1 MTEEKITTKEILEKE
16 TALKDPAPLYN
27 KEALQKIKKSFLK
40 LKEKF
45 TGPESKMDWTITPY
59 TILGSEIPREM
70 LYTPLDNEDL
80 DYDFDIGMP
89 GSEPFTRGV
98 HPNMYRGKKF
108 TMRQIN
114 GYGGPEDTNER
125 MKFMLKHGGTGI
137 SVIYDLPTIQMY
149 NSDEPIAKGQVG
161 MSGVA
166 IDSARDM
173 EILFDGIPIDRVT
186 ISLVSHFPTNTA
198 ILFPMY
204 LAAAEKRGIPIENL
218 KGSVQNDITLEE
230 VVRSGPEYLPP
241 GDVFRIQCDNVEFI
255 RNNVPYFNYVTLNG
269 YNLHEFGTS
278 GVTEMAVAVAN
289 AIETLDEMIKRG
301 YDIDFIASRLA
312 FFWSI
317 SSDFFEEVARIRAV
331 RRLWYKIV
339 KYRFGAKN
347 PRSMWMRC
355 HVQTSGISLTRQEPL
370 NNLIRASIQGL
381 SAVFAGVQSLHVDSY
396 DEAYSVPS
404 EEAALLSLRT
414 QQIIQEETAVTDVV
428 DPLGGSFYVEALTDK
443 IEKMILDEINEIEKV
458 GGYVESIKK
467 GWIHNKIAN
476 YFYKEQEL
484 IEKGEIKFVGTNI
497 YKAEDRKAP
506 NIEIFRYPEGVEER
520 QKARIEQIKKER
532 DNEKVGSTLKALE
545 DACSSGKNI
554 VPYSLEC
561 AKAYCTC
568 GELFNVFKKSFGLWR
583 PPVFW

>member
-1 MTEEKITTKEILEKE
+1 MDRERPRTKDILNKMIKNNDPSRVYDKESLEKTRPE
-16 TALKDPAPLYN
+16 Y
-27 KEALQKIKKSFLK
+27 EK
-40 LKEKF
+40 LKSKF
-45 TGPESKMDWTITPY
+45 TKPDSKTKWKMTPH
-59 TILGSEIPREM
+59 TILGSFIPREM
-70 LYTPLDNEDL
+70 LYTPLDNENFDYGFDL
-80 DYDFDIGMP
+80 GMP
-89 GSEPFTRGV
+89 GEEPFTRGV
-98 HPNMYRGKKF
+98 HPDMYRGKKF

-114 GYGGPEDTNER
+114 GYGGPEDTNDR
-125 MKFMLKHGGTGI
+125 MKFMLKHGGTGV
-137 SVIYDLPTIQMY
+137 SVIYDLPTIQMFD
-149 NSDEPIAKGQVG
+149 SDDPIAKGQVG

-166 IDSARDM
+166 IDTAKDM
-173 EILFDGIPIDRVT
+173 EILFDEIPIDKIT

-204 LAAAEKRGIPIENL
+204 LAAAEKRGIPFEKL

-241 GDVFRIQCDNVEFI
+241 KDVFRIQCDNIEFI
-255 RNNVPYFNYVTLNG
+255 KKNVPFFNYVTLNG

-278 GVTEMAVAVAN
+278 GVTEMAVAVSN
-289 AIETLDEMIKRG
+289 AIETLDELVMRG
-301 YDIDFIASRLA
+301 YDIDWLANRLA

-331 RRLWYKIV
+331 RRLWYKIM
-339 KYRFGAKN
+339 KFRFGAKN

-370 NNLIRASIQGL
+370 NNLVRAAIQGL

-414 QQIIQEETAVTDVV
+414 QQIIQEETAVTEVV
-428 DPLGGSFYVEALTDK
+428 DPLGGSFYVESLTNQ
-443 IEKMILDEINEIEKV
+443 IEKMIVDEIDEIEKI
-458 GGYVESIKK
+458 GGYVAAIEK

-476 YFYKEQEL
+476 YFYKEKQL
-484 IEKGEIKFVGTNI
+484 IEDGEIRFVGTNI
-497 YKAEDRKAP
+497 YKSESEKTP
-506 NIEIFRYPEGVEER
+506 KIEVFKYPEGAEER
-520 QKARIEQIKKER
+520 QKSRLASIRLER
-532 DNEKVGSTLKALE
+532 DNEKVETSLKALE
-545 DACSSGKNI
+545 KACKNNENI

-561 AKAYCTC
+561 AKAYCSI
-568 GELFNVFKKSFGLWR
+568 GELFRVFKKAFGLWK